1 MRIMSLSVRV
11 AATSLK
17 LVLEGHLI
25 LGVRAIPTRRSR
37 HPYSASEPFILGV
50 RATHTCEYRP
60 DFTLLSAF
68 RKFAAGHP
76 LAPTY
81 RRGYD
86 ANVGERTQ
94 HPEVL
99 SIRRNTAALAPYL
112 RISLTSEE
120 MSNNI
125 QDISPS
131 ILAGA

>member
-1 MRIMSLSVRV
+1 MSLSVRV

-25 LGVRAIPTRRSR
+25 LGVRAI
-37 HPYSASEPFILGV
+37 
-50 RATHTCEYRP
+50 
-60 DFTLLSAF
+60 
-68 RKFAAGHP
+68 HP